1 MLNKLF
7 PFQLC
12 RWASLVLGRSSSH
25 LKRKTIMLMDTLWCG
40 CIPMHWFMSRRIMKS
55 KWKICRVTSS
65 SYNAKIY
72 SLFLHRTK
80 IECIHQIACF
90 IKQLSTKLNFNIIV
104 FYCILWIS
112 NVKFTVI
119 VWYMIENVFNIK
131 CWTLRCASFSNN
143 LFLYKTLKIMTS
155 LVAWKKFAYLY
166 P

>member
-1 MLNKLF
+1 MLRYHIALLLNLLNCFVQVIVFSLSHSFSMNSISKLCFWKLKHEIALVLNKLF

-65 SYNAKIY
+65 SYNAKTY

-80 IECIHQIACF
+80 IEYIHHMAF
-90 IKQLSTKLNFNIIV
+90 F
-104 FYCILWIS
+104 
-112 NVKFTVI
+112 
-119 VWYMIENVFNIK
+119 
-131 CWTLRCASFSNN
+131 
-143 LFLYKTLKIMTS
+143 YKTLILKTQFQYNS
-155 LVAWKKFAYLY
+155 FYE
-166 P
+166 

>member
-1 MLNKLF
+1 MALVLNKLF

-65 SYNAKIY
+65 SYNAKTY

-80 IECIHQIACF
+80 IEYIHHMAF
-90 IKQLSTKLNFNIIV
+90 
-104 FYCILWIS
+104 FYKTLILKTQFQYHSFLQHFELS
-112 NVKFTVI
+112 NVKLSII

-131 CWTLRCASFSNN
+131 CWTLRCVSFSNN
-143 LFLYKTLKIMTS
+143 LCFVQNS
-155 LVAWKKFAYLY
+155 
-166 P
+166 